1 MRLAMR
7 VEFLPHEVDEVLY
20 WAQEIEDVKR
30 SNNVRNKK
38 FDVNNTD
45 VGVHAI
51 GMLGELAA
59 GRVLGAQP
67 DWEIYLSGDDGND
80 MTAWGLTWQVKTS
93 SMRKLIFNYESD
105 FVTDAAVLVH
115 HHASKHKVFEH
126 PVFEVVGGIS
136 RKRFMALY
144 YEHDFGYGVRLV
156 VDADDLIGMET
167 IKKARGAE

>member
-1 MRLAMR
+1 MI
-7 VEFLPHEVDEVLY
+7 VEFLSHEVDEVLY

-30 SNNVRNKK
+30 TNNVRNKK

-67 DWEIYLSGDDGND
+67 DWEIYLDGDDGND

-93 SMRKLIFNYESD
+93 SMRKLIFNHESD
-105 FVTDAAVLVH
+105 FITDAAVLVH
-115 HHASKHKVFEH
+115 HLASKHKVFEN
-126 PVFEVVGGIS
+126 PVFDVVGGIS
-136 RKRFMALY
+136 RARFMGLCY
-144 YEHDFGYGVRLV
+144 GHDFGYGVRLV
-156 VDADDLIGMET
+156 VDGDDLTDMMT
-167 IKKARGAE
+167 IKGKRDAV

>member
-1 MRLAMR
+1 MR
-7 VEFLPHEVDEVLY
+7 VEFLPHEVAEVLY

-67 DWEIYLSGDDGND
+67 DWEIYLDGDDGND
-80 MTAWGLTWQVKTS
+80 MTAWGLTWQIKTS
-93 SMRKLIFNYESD
+93 SMRKLIFNSEKD
-105 FVTDAAVLVH
+105 FVSDGAVLVH
-115 HHASKHKVFEH
+115 HLASKQKVFDT
-126 PVFEVVGGIS
+126 PIFDVVGGIS
-136 RKRFMALY
+136 RKRFLNLY
-144 YEHDFGYGVRLV
+144 YEHDFGYGTRLV
-156 VDADDLIGMET
+156 VDSDVLVDLEK
-167 IKKARGAE
+167 IKQARGEK

>member
-1 MRLAMR
+1 MR

-30 SNNVRNKK
+30 TNNVRNKK

-67 DWEIYLSGDDGND
+67 DWAIYLAGDDGND
-80 MTAWGLTWQVKTS
+80 MTAWGLTWQIKTS
-93 SMRKLIFNYESD
+93 SMRKLIFNHESD
-105 FVTDAAVLVH
+105 FITDAAVLVH
-115 HHASKHKVFEH
+115 HIAPKQRVFEQ
-126 PVFEVVGGIS
+126 PVFDVVGGIS
-136 RKRFMALY
+136 RTRFMALCF
-144 YEHDFGYGVRLV
+144 EHDFGYGVRLV
-156 VDADDLIGMET
+156 VDGDDLTSMET
-167 IKKARGAE
+167 IKKARWEV